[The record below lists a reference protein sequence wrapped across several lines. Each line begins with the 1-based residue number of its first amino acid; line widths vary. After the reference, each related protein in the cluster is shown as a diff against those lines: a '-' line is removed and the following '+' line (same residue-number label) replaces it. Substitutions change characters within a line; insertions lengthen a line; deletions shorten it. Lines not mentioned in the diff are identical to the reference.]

1 MTPMVTWTTY
11 AVTPSPQAPMRRT
24 TSMATATVVKT
35 KTVARATRRDA
46 ALRRRR
52 AQQASILL
60 KHVSDP
66 TRLRIILLLAEGERH
81 VGALCEVLDHSQ
93 PATSHHLALLR
104 HTGMIAARRQG
115 KNNFYALTEP
125 GERLAS
131 IVKNVV
137 A

>member
-1 MTPMVTWTTY
+1 
-11 AVTPSPQAPMRRT
+11 
-24 TSMATATVVKT
+24 MATATVVKPRN
-35 KTVARATRRDA
+35 VARATKAHRYA
-46 ALRRRR
+46 ALRLEQ
-52 AQQASILL
+52 AQQAAIRL
-60 KHVSDP
+60 KPVSDP
-66 TRLRIILLLAEGERH
+66 SRLQIILMLAEGAKHAGGICE
-81 VGALCEVLDHSQ
+81 ALKQRQ

-104 HTGMIAARRQG
+104 LGGLIAPRRQG